1 MQESH
6 PSVLKSVCQAGLWT
20 DTQTPAC
27 LSTSLKRRA
36 GITEPKPSR
45 SPQLHTFWG
54 DGCTGEP
61 GGPNISESEAALNV
75 GVYSEQLLERKIQG
89 D

>member
-54 DGCTGEP
+54 DRCTGEP